1 MARLLE
7 ELERPYER
15 EYFELIKAGREGIYL
30 RAADGLIIRI
40 AAAEAAHEAE
50 SVARKLFDLA
60 CKYALGQ

>member
-7 ELERPYER
+7 ELERPYGR
-15 EYFELIKAGREGIYL
+15 EHFDLIKAGRGEIYR

-50 SVARKLFDLA
+50 GLARHLLDLA
-60 CKYALGQ
+60 IRYASGQ

>member
-7 ELERPYER
+7 ELERPYGR
-15 EYFELIKAGREGIYL
+15 EHYDLIKAGRGEIYR

-40 AAAEAAHEAE
+40 AAAEGAHEAE
-50 SVARKLFDLA
+50 RVARKLIELA